1 MPFATNELNSSDR
14 DLQPHQYGEEPESEA
29 LASPVDLRCKT
40 KIAKN
45 KFLSQGVWGPPTGTW
60 VRRSDIQ
67 REPRIEPLL
76 LLGWEETD
84 EAVQDASWMSSCRG
98 ISGMTN
104 WGKTQGQTKNK
115 LEGLYSISYLA
126 WKRLG
131 TPQDELED
139 EAAEKDVC
147 LASCY
152 HDLDQISG
160 RKLVVLYNID
170 LID

>member
-1 MPFATNELNSSDR
+1 M
-14 DLQPHQYGEEPESEA
+14 
-29 LASPVDLRCKT
+29 
-40 KIAKN
+40 
-45 KFLSQGVWGPPTGTW
+45 
-60 VRRSDIQ
+60 RRSDIL

-84 EAVQDASWMSSCRG
+84 EAVQDASWMSSYRG

-104 WGKTQGQTKNK
+104 WEKTQGQTKNM

-131 TPQDELED
+131 APRDELED
-139 EAAEKDVC
+139 EAAEKNVC

-152 HDLDQISG
+152 HDLDQISS
-160 RKLVVLYNID
+160 RKLEVLYKID